1 MAVLVHATAIV
12 IGTSGLILIG
22 PSGAGKSSLALQLM
36 AEARRAG
43 HLAALVSD
51 DQVFIEDVN
60 GFLIATP
67 PPTIKGMIE
76 LYGTGIGHVETV
88 ESAVLHCALS
98 PVMADSSTRIPE
110 ENQRWPVTDQISLPL
125 YRIDRSVRIPF
136 DWIAAMI
143 PGFPGANAF
152 QI

>member
-36 AEARRAG
+36 AGARRAG

-51 DQVFIEDVN
+51 DQVFVEEVN
-60 GFLIATP
+60 GRLISTA

-76 LYGTGIGHVETV
+76 LYGTGIGPVKTI

-98 PVMADSSTRIPE
+98 PVTADSSTRIPE
-110 ENQRWPVTDQISLPL
+110 ENQRWTATEQISLPL
-125 YRIDRSVRIPF
+125 YRIDRSVHSPF
-136 DWIAAMI
+136 DWIVAMI
-143 PGFPGANAF
+143 PGFPVAGTF

>member
-22 PSGAGKSSLALQLM
+22 CSGAGKSSLALQLM

-43 HLAALVSD
+43 HFAALVSD
-51 DQVFIEDVN
+51 DQVFLEEVN
-60 GFLIATP
+60 GRLIATA

-76 LYGTGIGHVETV
+76 LRGSGIGHVETI

-98 PVMADSSTRIPE
+98 PVTVDSLTRIPE
-110 ENQRWPVTDQISLPL
+110 ENQRWPATGAVSLPL
-125 YRIDRSVRIPF
+125 YRIDRSVSLPF
-136 DWIAAMI
+136 DWLVALIA
-143 PGFPGANAF
+143 GFPLSSAF